1 MRRRNREISIFS
13 MSALDLFA
21 SALGAFILLTIVIF
35 PYFPNISPV
44 VAAPE
49 EPVPIPDPDLQRQ
62 LQELEGELAEAQRQ
76 LEAAQERLEEAG
88 DEEAGDDSDALADL
102 ERELAELQGQLE
114 NAQERVAQAEE
125 DAEEVEGL
133 RERVAEA
140 EGRYGDLWER
150 YEGEVRRK
158 FVMIA
163 ISWSTEDDV
172 DLHVIDPQGNE
183 YYYAARE
190 HPGSPARFEEDTTQG
205 PGNEFWL
212 HPTVEPGVYEV
223 YYNLYSHRDLEDI
236 PSVRGVVA
244 HSLERNDLPVTRL
257 SVQGD
262 RTLVAR
268 VAVDEDRNVAI
279 ER

>member
-49 EPVPIPDPDLQRQ
+49 EPAPIPDP
-62 LQELEGELAEAQRQ
+62 EP
-76 LEAAQERLEEAG
+76 
-88 DEEAGDDSDALADL
+88 DD
-102 ERELAELQGQLE
+102 
-114 NAQERVAQAEE
+114 
-125 DAEEVEGL
+125 L
-133 RERVAEA
+133 RERVEEA
-140 EGRYGDLWER
+140 ERRYRDLWER
-150 YEGEVRRK
+150 YQREVRRG
-158 FVMIA
+158 FVMVA
-163 ISWSTEDDV
+163 ISWSTGDDV
-172 DLHVIDPQGNE
+172 DLHIIDPRGNE

-190 HPGSPARFEEDTTQG
+190 HRGSPARFEEDTTRG

-212 HPTVEPGVYEV
+212 HPRVEPGVYEV
-223 YYNLYSHRDLEDI
+223 YYNLFSHRDLENV

-244 HSLERNDLPVTRL
+244 HSRDRNELPVTRL
-257 SVQGD
+257 NVQGD
-262 RTLVAR
+262 LTLVAR
-268 VAVDEDRNVAI
+268 VAVDEDRNVTI

>member
-21 SALGAFILLTIVIF
+21 SALGAFILLTIVMF

-49 EPVPIPDPDLQRQ
+49 EPAPIPDPELQRQ
-62 LQELEGELAEAQRQ
+62 LQELEGGLAEAQRQ
-76 LEAAQERLEEAG
+76 LEAAQQRLG
-88 DEEAGDDSDALADL
+88 EAGDDSDALADL
-102 ERELAELQGQLE
+102 EQDLAELQRQLE
-114 NAQERVAQAEE
+114 EAQQRVAQAEE
-125 DAEEVEGL
+125 DAEEVDDL
-133 RERVAEA
+133 RDRVAEA

-150 YEGEVRRK
+150 YQGEVRRK
-158 FVMIA
+158 FVMVA

-223 YYNLYSHRDLEDI
+223 YYNLYSHRNLEDV

-244 HSLERNDLPVTRL
+244 HSLERNELPVTRL

-262 RTLVAR
+262 LTLVAR
-268 VAVDEDRNVAI
+268 VAVDEDRNVTI